1 VPDPSRKILIV
12 DDDKDH
18 AEATAEGLEVA
29 GFACETAT
37 SGTEAIRKLDAGS
50 FDLVLADLVMH
61 DVNGIDVLRRAK
73 ARRPDVEVIMMTGY
87 PSYETAIA
95 ALNEGA
101 YDYVDKPINIA
112 ILRAKIGKALE
123 RQSLLREMGELKR
136 ELGQRESLEGI
147 IGRSPK
153 MQEVFRLVRSVAPT
167 ETTVLILGES
177 GTGKELIARA
187 IHHHSARAGRRFV
200 AINCA
205 SLPENLLE
213 SELFGHERGA
223 FTGAVAERKGRF
235 QYADGGTL
243 FLDEIG
249 DMPLPLQAKLL
260 RAIEHG
266 EVTPVG
272 SNEPLRVNVRV
283 LSATHRDLEKLVAGG
298 RFREDLYFRINVV
311 RIELPALR
319 ERMDDLP
326 LLVSSFL
333 QELSKAHGRKVR
345 GLTQEALT
353 MLYRH
358 RWPGNV
364 RELRNTIESM
374 VVMARGE
381 TLEVGDVP
389 RSISG
394 RAEASAGQPGLLPV
408 EALNL
413 EEVER
418 ELIQRA
424 LLLYKGNR
432 KNASKALG
440 IGERTLYRKMKEY
453 GLE

>member
-1 VPDPSRKILIV
+1 
-12 DDDKDH
+12 
-18 AEATAEGLEVA
+18 
-29 GFACETAT
+29 
-37 SGTEAIRKLDAGS
+37 
-50 FDLVLADLVMH
+50 
-61 DVNGIDVLRRAK
+61 
-73 ARRPDVEVIMMTGY
+73 
-87 PSYETAIA
+87 
-95 ALNEGA
+95 
-101 YDYVDKPINIA
+101 
-112 ILRAKIGKALE
+112 
-123 RQSLLREMGELKR
+123 
-136 ELGQRESLEGI
+136 
-147 IGRSPK
+147 
-153 MQEVFRLVRSVAPT
+153 
-167 ETTVLILGES
+167 
-177 GTGKELIARA
+177 IARA
-187 IHHHSARAGRRFV
+187 IHHHSSRSGRRFV

-223 FTGAVAERKGRF
+223 FTGAVTERKGRF

-283 LSATHRDLEKLVAGG
+283 LSATHRDLEKLIAEG

-333 QELSKAHGRKVR
+333 EELSKAHGRKVR
-345 GLTQEALT
+345 GLSHDALT
-353 MLYRH
+353 MLYRY

-374 VVMARGE
+374 VVMSRGE
-381 TLEVGDVP
+381 ALEVGDVP
-389 RSISG
+389 RTISG
-394 RAEASAGQPGLLPV
+394 RVESSEGQPGLLPV

-413 EEVER
+413 EEAER

-424 LLLYKGNR
+424 LLLYQGNR
-432 KNASKALG
+432 KNAAKALG
-440 IGERTLYRKMKEY
+440 IGERTLYRKMNEY

>member
-1 VPDPSRKILIV
+1 MV
-12 DDDKDH
+12 DDDCDH
-18 AEATAEGLEVA
+18 AEATAEGLTVA
-29 GFACETAT
+29 GYACDVAT
-37 SGTEAIRKLDAGS
+37 SGEEGIRKLDGGAY
-50 FDLVLADLVMH
+50 DVVLADLVMH
-61 DVNGIDVLRRAK
+61 DVNGIDVLRHAK

-101 YDYVDKPINIA
+101 YDYIDKPINIA

-136 ELGQRESLEGI
+136 ELGRQESLEGI
-147 IGRSPK
+147 IGKSAR

-187 IHHHSARAGRRFV
+187 IHNHSNRVGRRFV

-223 FTGAVAERKGRF
+223 FTGAVSDRKGRF
-235 QYADGGTL
+235 QHADGGTL

-249 DMPLPLQAKLL
+249 DMPLLLQAKLL
-260 RAIEHG
+260 RAIEQR
-266 EVTPVG
+266 EVTRIG
-272 SNEPLRVNVRV
+272 SNEPERVNVRV
-283 LSATHRDLEKLVAGG
+283 LAATHRDLEKLIAEQK
-298 RFREDLYFRINVV
+298 FRADLYFRINVV
-311 RIELPALR
+311 RIELPPLR
-319 ERMDDLP
+319 ERLEDLP
-326 LLVSSFL
+326 LLVSRFL
-333 QELSKAHGRKVR
+333 AESSRVHGRNVK
-345 GLTQEALT
+345 GLTQEALG
-353 MLYRH
+353 MLYRY

-364 RELRNTIESM
+364 RELRNSIESM
-374 VVMARGE
+374 VVMADGE
-381 TLEVGDVP
+381 TLDVKDLP
-389 RSISG
+389 RSITG
-394 RAEASAGQPGLLPV
+394 RIDGPEGQGGLLPV
-408 EALNL
+408 EVVKL
-413 EEVER
+413 EEAER

-424 LLLYKGNR
+424 LLLYQGNR
-432 KNASKALG
+432 KNAAKALG
-440 IGERTLYRKMKEY
+440 IGERTLYRKMKDY